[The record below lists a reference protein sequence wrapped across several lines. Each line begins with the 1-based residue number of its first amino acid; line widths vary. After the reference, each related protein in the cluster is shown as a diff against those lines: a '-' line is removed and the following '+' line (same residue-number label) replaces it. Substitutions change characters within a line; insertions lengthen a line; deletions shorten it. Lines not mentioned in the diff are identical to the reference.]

1 MKKLV
6 FIAAILGFQT
16 VEAQK
21 IGELLKKASN
31 MALPS
36 SSGLSTD
43 EIAGGLKEAL
53 QKGAQ
58 TGTQKL
64 STPGGFLENAALKI
78 IMPPEAQKIES
89 TLRRLG
95 FNQLMDDMIVSMNR
109 AAEDACKTAVPIFT
123 TAIKEMTITDGIN
136 ILRGSDTSATS
147 YLRSKTNTALAQ
159 SFSPI
164 IKTSLDKVNATQ
176 YWEKIITTYNSVPLI
191 GKKMNPDLVGYV
203 TDKSLSGI
211 YTEIASQE
219 KDIRANPAARTSALL
234 QKVFT
239 KK

>member
-123 TAIKEMTITDGIN
+123 AAIKEMTITDGIN

>member
-36 SSGLSTD
+36 SSGLSSD

>member
-1 MKKLV
+1 MKKYVL
-6 FIAAILGFQT
+6 ILALISFQT
-16 VEAQK
+16 LQAQK
-21 IGELLKKASN
+21 IGDLLKKSTVFAEEYKT
-31 MALPS
+31 
-36 SSGLSTD
+36 GLSSD
-43 EIAGGLKEAL
+43 EIANGLKEAL

-64 STPGGFLENAALKI
+64 SSPGGFLENAALKI

-123 TAIKEMTITDGIN
+123 TAIREMTITDGIN

-147 YLRSKTNTALAQ
+147 YLRTKTNTALAQ

-164 IKTSLDKVNATQ
+164 IKTSLDKVNATK

-191 GKKMNPDLVGYV
+191 GKKMNPDLVVYV

-211 YTEIASQE
+211 YTEIATQE
-219 KDIRANPAARTSALL
+219 KDIRNNQAARTSDVLR
-234 QKVFT
+234 KVFG

>member
-1 MKKLV
+1 MKKCV
-6 FIAAILGFQT
+6 FILAILGFQT

-21 IGELLKKASN
+21 IGELIRKSTAFAEQYK
-31 MALPS
+31 P
-36 SSGLSTD
+36 GLSTD
-43 EIAGGLKEAL
+43 DITNGLKEAL

-64 STPGGFLENAALKI
+64 SSPGGFLQNAALKI

-109 AAEDACKTAVPIFT
+109 AAEDACKTAAPIFT
-123 TAIKEMTITDGIN
+123 SAIKEMTITDGIN
-136 ILRGSDTSATS
+136 ILKGSDTSATA
-147 YLRSKTNTALAQ
+147 YLRTKTNSALAQ
-159 SFSPI
+159 NFSPI

-176 YWEKIITTYNSVPLI
+176 YWEKIITTYNKIPLI
-191 GKKMNPDLVGYV
+191 GKKMNPDLVAYV

-219 KDIRANPAARTSALL
+219 KDIRANPAARTTELL
-234 QKVFT
+234 RKVFE

>member
-6 FIAAILGFQT
+6 FIVAILGFQT
-16 VEAQK
+16 LEAQK
-21 IGELLKKASN
+21 IGDLLKKASN
-31 MALPS
+31 MAMPS
-36 SSGLSTD
+36 SGGLSTD
-43 EIAGGLKEAL
+43 EIANGLKEAL

-58 TGTQKL
+58 RGTAKL
-64 STPGGFLENAALKI
+64 SSPGGFLENAALKI

-123 TAIKEMTITDGIN
+123 SAIKEMTITDGIN

-147 YLRSKTNTALAQ
+147 YLRTKTNITLTQ
-159 SFSPI
+159 SFSPV
-164 IKTSLDKVNATQ
+164 IKSSLDKVNATQ

-191 GKKMNPDLVGYV
+191 GKKMNPDLVAYV

-211 YTEIASQE
+211 YTEIANQE

>member
-1 MKKLV
+1 
-6 FIAAILGFQT
+6 
-16 VEAQK
+16 
-21 IGELLKKASN
+21 
-31 MALPS
+31 
-36 SSGLSTD
+36 
-43 EIAGGLKEAL
+43 
-53 QKGAQ
+53 
-58 TGTQKL
+58 
-64 STPGGFLENAALKI
+64 
-78 IMPPEAQKIES
+78 
-89 TLRRLG
+89 
-95 FNQLMDDMIVSMNR
+95 DDMIVSMNR

-147 YLRSKTNTALAQ
+147 YLRTKTNAALAQ

-176 YWEKIITTYNSVPLI
+176 YWEKIITTYNKIPLI

-211 YTEIASQE
+211 YTEIATQE

>member
-1 MKKLV
+1 MKIFV
-6 FIAAILGFQT
+6 FIAAIIAFQT
-16 VEAQK
+16 VKAQK
-21 IGELLKKASN
+21 IGDLIRKSTTFAEQYK
-31 MALPS
+31 P
-36 SSGLSTD
+36 GLSTD
-43 EIAGGLKEAL
+43 DIANGLKEAL

-64 STPGGFLENAALKI
+64 SSTGGFLENAALKI

-89 TLRRLG
+89 TLRKLG
-95 FNQLMDDMIVSMNR
+95 FNKLVDDMIVTMNR
-109 AAEDACKTAVPIFT
+109 AAEDACKTAIPIFT
-123 TAIKEMTITDGIN
+123 SAIKEMTITDGIN
-136 ILRGSDTSATS
+136 ILRGSDTSATA
-147 YLRSKTNTALAQ
+147 YLRTKTNIALTQ

-164 IKTSLDKVNATQ
+164 IKTSLDKVNATKN
-176 YWEKIITTYNSVPLI
+176 WEKIITTYNSIPLI

-219 KDIRANPAARTSALL
+219 KDIRANPAARTTDLL
-234 QKVFT
+234 RKVFE